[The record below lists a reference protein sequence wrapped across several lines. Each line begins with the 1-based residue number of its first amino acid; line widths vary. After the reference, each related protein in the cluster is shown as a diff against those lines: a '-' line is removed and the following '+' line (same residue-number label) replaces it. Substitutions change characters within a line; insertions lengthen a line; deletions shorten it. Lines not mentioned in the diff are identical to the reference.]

1 MAASLVAPLHTGSVA
16 WLPLAGGPV
25 ILEAPPRRCV
35 MRIIVL
41 TLSALLACGAA
52 FAQETETTPAPRA
65 EPPLPEKITLPE
77 TPGEGPTVTIRRQ
90 ENGDSVQEYRENGRL
105 TMVKVTTP
113 AGITY
118 SLLDTNG

>member
-1 MAASLVAPLHTGSVA
+1 
-16 WLPLAGGPV
+16 
-25 ILEAPPRRCV
+25 
-35 MRIIVL
+35 MRIVPFVL
-41 TLSALLACGAA
+41 IALLTSGSA
-52 FAQETETTPAPRA
+52 FAQETETTSTPKA

-77 TPGEGPTVTIRRQ
+77 VQEDGPSVTVRRQ

-118 SLLDTNG
+118 TLLDTNGDGLLDKSDHDGPIGPVYYTIYRWN

>member
-1 MAASLVAPLHTGSVA
+1 
-16 WLPLAGGPV
+16 
-25 ILEAPPRRCV
+25 
-35 MRIIVL
+35 MRIIGL

-77 TPGEGPTVTIRRQ
+77 TPGEGPIVTIRRQ

-118 SLLDTNG
+118 TLLDTNGDGLLDKSDHDGPVGPVYYTIYKWN